1 MENCINI
8 NHPDVIKLSSDL
20 GIPNIVTAAKIG
32 VWQDNHNIYDRFP
45 SKEELFT
52 NSVIDID
59 SNIITQDNN
68 SYYRGQLQPFTIDND
83 GNLIESN
90 IINKQWYNKG
100 YFFGN
105 YVVVRMEW
113 ENKEKILKHIH
124 NVNVKSVIS
133 KR

>member
-8 NHPDVIKLSSDL
+8 NHPDVIKLSSEL
-20 GIPNIVTAAKIG
+20 NLPNIVTAAKIG

-68 SYYRGQLQPFTIDND
+68 SYYRGQIEKPIIDKD
-83 GNLIESN
+83 GNLILYGRNDELYEKAELKSFGVSMTDNLQTAIIN
-90 IINKQWYNKG
+90 IIRLQ
-100 YFFGN
+100 
-105 YVVVRMEW
+105 
-113 ENKEKILKHIH
+113 I
-124 NVNVKSVIS
+124 
-133 KR
+133 